1 MLRNLNKSSAGRR
14 ILGTPNVGLNASR
27 ILAETASGDHGPGL
41 LYDEAQANPGKQLRL
56 RITSLPGSG
65 GLTVS
70 ENGSFELVG
79 AADGAYSIGYDWY
92 ADNLI
97 GGSDVATIAVG
108 AINSSAPGAVLT
120 GASTLVAGQATG
132 DANIDGSA
140 SGATLNGTSTMNAG
154 QAAGDTVIDASAP
167 GATLNGASSITPGAA
182 AGNLNGTA
190 PGAALNGT
198 GAIMPGQAA
207 GDHDGQAAGAEIS
220 GASTLDPGSASN
232 HEPPPIPFD
241 ATAFLT
247 RLATLTAVAHRA
259 IGQPWTVG
267 ESARLN
273 IVAADHEGNPY
284 DPDALRL
291 LVKPPAA
298 AVTTYDKPEFTR
310 DQAGIYHIEIP
321 LDLAGNWYYSVQIV
335 GQAVI
340 EGAIAVQPSRF
351 VQS

>member
-1 MLRNLNKSSAGRR
+1 MLRNLNKSAAGRR
-14 ILGTPNVGLNASR
+14 ILGTPNVGLIASK

-56 RITSLPGSG
+56 RINSLPGSG
-65 GLTVS
+65 TLTVN

-79 AADGAYSIGYDWY
+79 AADGAYTIGYDWY

-97 GGSDVATIAVG
+97 GGSDVATISVG
-108 AINSSAPGAVLT
+108 AINASAPGAAIN
-120 GASTLVAGQATG
+120 GSSTMLSGSAEGEAK
-132 DANIDGSA
+132 IDGSA
-140 SGATLNGTSTMNAG
+140 TGETLNGTSSLSAG
-154 QAAGDTVIDASAP
+154 PAAGDSAINANAP
-167 GATLNGASSITPGAA
+167 GSTLNGEGHLAPGAA
-182 AGNLNGTA
+182 AGNINGTA
-190 PGAALNGT
+190 PGASLNGPGAIVPGQATGDRDGQGAGASLNGT
-198 GAIMPGQAA
+198 SSLNA
-207 GDHDGQAAGAEIS
+207 
-220 GASTLDPGSASN
+220 GSAMN
-232 HEPPPIPFD
+232 TEPTTDPFD

-284 DPDALRL
+284 DPEALRL

-310 DQAGIYHIEIP
+310 DQAGIFHIEIP